1 MQQTRKK
8 EQTFS
13 SLQCKFKGSFFFYQ
27 YKTNFWSDEAMC
39 NNASSLRIKMI
50 NGSPLHSKDLFDI
63 ILSDTNFPSFY
74 SICTQG
80 RINIFFFICLDDLA
94 ILDCSRMTRGC
105 CHHCS
110 WHRSAPEGGFVFVM
124 CILFENSPP
133 PRVVKVTCCWF
144 CDTFVLHKNMWT
156 NYALNNLFKV
166 FFNDNSYFINN
177 E

>member
-13 SLQCKFKGSFFFYQ
+13 FLQCKFKGSFFFYQ

-80 RINIFFFICLDDLA
+80 RINIFFFYLFGRLSNIGLFSNDAGLLSSLQLA
-94 ILDCSRMTRGC
+94 SKCSRRRFRLC
-105 CHHCS
+105 NVH
-110 WHRSAPEGGFVFVM
+110 FVWK
-124 CILFENSPP
+124 LSP

-166 FFNDNSYFINN
+166 FF
-177 E
+177 